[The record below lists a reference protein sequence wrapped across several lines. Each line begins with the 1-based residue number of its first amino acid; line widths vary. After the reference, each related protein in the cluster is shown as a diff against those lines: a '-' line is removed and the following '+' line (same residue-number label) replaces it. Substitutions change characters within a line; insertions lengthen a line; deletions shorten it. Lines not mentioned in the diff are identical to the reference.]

1 MPSRVEAQTLP
12 QEGPLHV
19 KDFVCVHGFLVKQ
32 K

>member
-12 QEGPLHV
+12 QEGQLQV
-19 KDFVCVHGFLVKQ
+19 KDFVCVYGFLVKQ